1 MLKVIV
7 ITVGLF
13 MFVACTGSS
22 DATIG
27 QYTTIEVD
35 EVVDAGTVA
44 KGELVK
50 LDVKITNTG
59 NYPLVIADVKGAC
72 SCTVTAY
79 SEDPILPGKSSVI
92 AAEIDTDQTGKG
104 VVEKAISIV
113 ANTRPSTTKVILKAR
128 VID

>member
-1 MLKVIV
+1 MFKFLSVFSL
-7 ITVGLF
+7 LF
-13 MFVACTGSS
+13 LLISCSS
-22 DATIG
+22 DSEATIG

-50 LDVKITNTG
+50 VDVRIKNIG
-59 NYPLVIADVKGAC
+59 SYPLVIADVKAAC
-72 SCTVTAY
+72 SCTVSDY
-79 SEDPILPGKSSVI
+79 SEEPLKPGESSI
-92 AAEIDTDQTGKG
+92 ITAEIDTDKTGKG
-104 VVEKAISIV
+104 IVEKSITIV